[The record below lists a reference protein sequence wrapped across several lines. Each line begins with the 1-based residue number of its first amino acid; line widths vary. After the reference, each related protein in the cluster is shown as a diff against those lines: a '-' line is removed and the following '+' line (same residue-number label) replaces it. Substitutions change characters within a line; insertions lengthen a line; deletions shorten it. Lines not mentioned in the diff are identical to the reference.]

1 MTRPLFL
8 FVLGLLFLGIT
19 LWQVGV
25 LFSRMSPPMD
35 TSTASLS
42 GNALQLAPSTQ
53 TATAPP
59 TPTAS
64 PPGDIAAQM
73 TQTAT
78 AAAIPSFTG
87 TVTSGPLPQA
97 SATATPRPFVKLTR
111 GSTVQHRVA
120 AGEWLS
126 QIVRCYGATFR
137 EVRNANPQIA
147 DPNLIS
153 PSMTLTIPNIGSAGP
168 IGGPPCIAFHT
179 VQPGDTWA
187 SIAETYNAGLAL
199 LQRVNPGS
207 LTVGT
212 TLTIPLHSGD
222 DFGQGGP
229 VGYPP
234 PYNPPIVTPGAPAP
248 TTPTESASAPVRI
261 TFDASPNDAGSN
273 TASRIGIIKPNERVR
288 YIVNAQPGQV
298 LTIDLSAPS
307 NEVTLVVNDP
317 SGLALKSP
325 DWMYPWS
332 TVVTT
337 GGDHT
342 IELASPPGSPGKSY
356 TLSVSLTSPSSLPE
370 TTPTNPAPDLLIE
383 AEWPVKLEVGQEGT
397 VRISLIQTDS
407 DGYVPTVVVTG
418 NTAEISTARA
428 VGTPDV
434 GIGSA
439 FGPNLQAFAI
449 PAFDTMIGH
458 TPPEPEPQRFDGSRI
473 DWKWIVAPTS
483 KGRQTVIVSI
493 TIEWR
498 RDDGTVQ
505 DRRKIWDPPQPIAIE
520 VVQPFITMGELSI
533 SSLLTGVIGS
543 ALSVPFLYGMA
554 KDRNKGIQEKPKRK
568 ARSG

>member
-25 LFSRMSPPMD
+25 LFSRMSPPRD
-35 TSTASLS
+35 TSTTSLS
-42 GNALQLAPSTQ
+42 GEALQLAPSTQ
-53 TATAPP
+53 TGTAPP

-64 PPGDIAAQM
+64 PLGDIAAQM

-97 SATATPRPFVKLTR
+97 SATATPRPFVNLTR

-137 EVRNANPQIA
+137 EVRDANPQIA

-153 PSMTLTIPNIGSAGP
+153 PSMTLIIPNIGSAGP
-168 IGGPPCIAFHT
+168 IGGPPCITFHT
-179 VQPGDTWA
+179 VRPGDTWT

-222 DFGQGGP
+222 NFGQGGP

-234 PYNPPIVTPGAPAP
+234 PFNPGIVEPAP
-248 TTPTESASAPVRI
+248 GVTFTPTGISPAAEPVRI
-261 TFDASPNDAGSN
+261 TFPAGSTTN
-273 TASRIGIIKPNERVR
+273 SLDGLIKPNERVR
-288 YIVNAQPGQV
+288 YIVHASPGQI
-298 LTIDLSAPS
+298 LTITLLAPARDI
-307 NEVTLVVNDP
+307 TLVVNDP
-317 SGLALKSP
+317 NGLALKSP
-325 DWMYPWS
+325 DSMYPWS

-342 IELASPPGSPGKSY
+342 IELASPPGSAGESY

-397 VRISLIQTDS
+397 VRLSLIQTDG

-418 NTAEISTARA
+418 NTAEASTARA

-434 GIGSA
+434 DIASA
-439 FGPNLQAFAI
+439 FGPNLEAFAI
-449 PAFDTMIGH
+449 PSFDTMIGH
-458 TPPEPEPQRFDGSRI
+458 IPSEPEAQKFDGSRI

-483 KGRQTVIVSI
+483 KGRQTVILSL

-498 RDDGTVQ
+498 RDDDTVQ
-505 DRRKIWDPPQPIAIE
+505 ERRKVWDPPQPIAIE
-520 VVQPFITMGELSI
+520 VVQPFITMEALSI
-533 SSLLTGVIGS
+533 STLLTGAIGS
-543 ALSVPFLYGMA
+543 GLSVPFLYGMV
-554 KDRNKGIQEKPKRK
+554 KERNKGTREKPKRK